1 MTNAISVETRHV
13 SKKFGALGS
22 VVTALDDIDLRI
34 GRGEFVALM
43 GASGSGKT
51 TLMNILSCLDTAS
64 SGEVWL
70 DGVNAATLDEEGR
83 REFRARHIG
92 LVFQQFHLIPYL
104 NALENVMLA
113 QHYHSVTDETSA
125 RAALDRVGLGHRLDH
140 LPSQLSGGEQQRVC
154 IARAIVNQPPIIF
167 ADEPT
172 GNLDEENENRVL
184 EIFEKLHDQGHTIVM
199 VTHNPLL
206 GNRAGRIIH
215 LQYGRIVEGVD
226 AMGVVA
232 ATKKIPVS
240 AIARQVLASNA
251 STMALIESVA
261 P

>member
-1 MTNAISVETRHV
+1 V
-13 SKKFGALGS
+13 
-22 VVTALDDIDLRI
+22 
-34 GRGEFVALM
+34 
-43 GASGSGKT
+43 
-51 TLMNILSCLDTAS
+51 S

-113 QHYHSVTDETSA
+113 QHYHSVVDEASA
-125 RAALDRVGLGHRLDH
+125 RAALDRVDLGHRLDH

-154 IARAIVNQPPIIF
+154 IARALVNQPPIIF

-184 EIFEKLHDQGHTIVM
+184 DIFEKLHDQGRTIVM
-199 VTHNPLL
+199 VTHNPVL
-206 GNRAGRIIH
+206 GNRAERIIY
-215 LQYGRIVEGVD
+215 LQHGHTVDVPEGISS
-226 AMGVVA
+226 A
-232 ATKKIPVS
+232 ALTRQAHGLPVP
-240 AIARQVLASNA
+240 
-251 STMALIESVA
+251 TMAMA
-261 P
+261 KCA